1 MHNDTIRSFIM
12 FIRISQLHGSYYKHA
27 RGCSV
32 KEIKSECQLK
42 KQAPKIFRKNITY
55 ELLMNTCIRNVLEII
70 FFFFSSKFVTDL

>member
-12 FIRISQLHGSYYKHA
+12 FIRISQLHGSYCKHA

-55 ELLMNTCIRNVLEII
+55 ELLMNTCIRNVLEIV
-70 FFFFSSKFVTDL
+70 FFFSSKFVTDL